1 MLNNTFD
8 APGSGLSLLSHPIQE
23 KQIFFMKTQNNPDE
37 SRIQETT
44 PGEIDNHF
52 SISPSETTSFITLE
66 IQINSTEV
74 AVMID
79 YTKETKLSVKSAADK
94 LTEDLKANKWGVLGV
109 IDVKKI
115 LAEKLNVESE
125 DYMILDVCN
134 PVLAHQGLS
143 INKQVGLI
151 LPCKLVVYSDK
162 GRKISLY
169 RPTVALSTASS
180 LPGYDKLKKLAA
192 EAEDGLKK
200 VIDLQ

>member
-1 MLNNTFD
+1 
-8 APGSGLSLLSHPIQE
+8 
-23 KQIFFMKTQNNPDE
+23 
-37 SRIQETT
+37 
-44 PGEIDNHF
+44 
-52 SISPSETTSFITLE
+52 
-66 IQINSTEV
+66 
-74 AVMID
+74 MID
-79 YTKETKLSVKSAADK
+79 HTRETKLNVNSAVEK
-94 LTEDLKANKWGVLGV
+94 LKKDLLDNKWGVLSV

-115 LAEKLNVESE
+115 LAEKLNIESE

-134 PVLAHQGLS
+134 PVLAHQGLM

-151 LPCKLVVYSDK
+151 LPCKIVVYSDK
-162 GRKISLY
+162 GRTRISLY